1 MSYEKCSECK
11 KVLVIKRERI
21 ALWTQTDYYKVKGSI
36 VGLDFKLIKAGTER
50 EQGDLEEEIFS
61 CNHCGSDITES
72 LINII
77 IEQEG

>member
-1 MSYEKCSECK
+1 MSFEQCSECK

-61 CNHCGSDITES
+61 CNMCGCDVPES
-72 LINII
+72 LIDII